1 MAKLG
6 MYIQQVR
13 GVSYKPADV
22 RNKNDS
28 EAVPILRANNIDD
41 GILNFDDLVYVDRAR
56 VKQEQLLKQGDIL
69 LCASSGSKKLVG
81 KAAQVENSISY
92 SFGAFCK
99 VVRTES
105 NLQGYM
111 GHFFQSPYYRAK
123 ISQSS
128 EGANINN
135 IRSND
140 IDSLDIDIPSQEEC
154 NARVAELDRLSYL
167 ILKRREQLQ
176 CFDDLVKSQ
185 FIEMFDAKGFP
196 EKTLD
201 QMSIGKGEYGAQSA
215 SIPYVNNRPR
225 YVRITDINEDG
236 TLNDDIVSS
245 INEDDDISYKLEE
258 GDFLFA
264 RMGATVGKTYAYQG
278 GNEIFAGYLIRY
290 KLNRRII
297 EPRYLFWFTKTP
309 AYLNWVKLNQ
319 SGAAQPGINAKKYGS
334 LRVPVP
340 PIELQNEF
348 ARFVDQTDKSKNTYE
363 LEVAA

>member
-236 TLNDDIVSS
+236 TLNDDKIR
-245 INEDDDISYKLEE
+245 L
-258 GDFLFA
+258 
-264 RMGATVGKTYAYQG
+264 YAF
-278 GNEIFAGYLIRY
+278 N
-290 KLNRRII
+290 
-297 EPRYLFWFTKTP
+297 
-309 AYLNWVKLNQ
+309 
-319 SGAAQPGINAKKYGS
+319 
-334 LRVPVP
+334 
-340 PIELQNEF
+340 
-348 ARFVDQTDKSKNTYE
+348 
-363 LEVAA
+363 